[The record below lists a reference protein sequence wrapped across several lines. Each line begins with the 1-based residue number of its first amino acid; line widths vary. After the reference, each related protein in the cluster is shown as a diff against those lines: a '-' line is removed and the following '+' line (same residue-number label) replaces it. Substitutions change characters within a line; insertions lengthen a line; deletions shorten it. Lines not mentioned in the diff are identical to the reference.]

1 MSTLYGREGG
11 GGAPGGVPPSGGAAR
26 DARGARRR
34 GGRWVE
40 GTDPFVV
47 AQLFCRFEE
56 LPPAAQLPLFS
67 LIVAR
72 NAAANGRAV
81 NVRPPPWDVPAA
93 SLPRFTQ
100 GGRVPLA
107 KHYVD
112 ESAAAERENYR
123 FGFYRAD
130 RARIDGMVARAAT
143 REEGYYRDTDAWLYA
158 ALERHGGLAG
168 REAVV
173 MGSLEPWY
181 ESVALAL
188 GAARVTTIEY
198 NRLQFDHPQLRSFTC
213 AAPARARPR
222 PPAPARA
229 RPRPPAPARARLCAA
244 PAFAPRPP
252 ARPAANARPARRRRG
267 VRGARPAPALRR
279 RALDLVLRARR
290 CALPSEPFRPW
301 NHPRPAPF
309 LKAPAQPGSR
319 ACPAGSAEG
328 ARRGRLFAGLGR
340 YGDPV
345 DPDGDLRA
353 MARMETI
360 LRPGAPPHPA
370 DGAGRAGRG
379 VRRGRAGA
387 QAGRYSWRCRSARM
401 RSSGTHTA
409 STGARASRCSS
420 PTGRSPPPPP
430 PPPSRKRG
438 ARADSALRE

>member
-56 LPPAAQLPLFS
+56 LPPAAHLPLFS

-222 PPAPARA
+222 PPRPPAPARA
-229 RPRPPAPARARLCAA
+229 RPRPPAPA
-244 PAFAPRPP
+244 FAPRPP
-252 ARPAANARPARRRRG
+252 LRRARPRAPPRTRAP
-267 VRGARPAPALRR
+267 RGAGAEYE
-279 RALDLVLRARR
+279 ALD
-290 CALPSEPFRPW
+290 
-301 NHPRPAPF
+301 PRPRFDVALSISSFEHDGAPCLRSHSALGTILGQPRF
-309 LKAPAQPGSR
+309 SRPRRSRAAARAQRGALKAR
-319 ACPAGSAEG
+319 AAG
-328 ARRGRLFAGLGR
+328 
-340 YGDPV
+340 V
-345 DPDGDLRA
+345 
-353 MARMETI
+353 
-360 LRPGAPPHPA
+360 
-370 DGAGRAGRG
+370 
-379 VRRGRAGA
+379 
-387 QAGRYSWRCRSARM
+387 
-401 RSSGTHTA
+401 
-409 STGARASRCSS
+409 CSQ
-420 PTGRSPPPPP
+420 
-430 PPPSRKRG
+430 
-438 ARADSALRE
+438 D